1 MTENNVLK
9 MQTKLLSLNFLREGD
24 TLKVQVIPGSGGK
37 IQVRSNGGIL
47 GILAPGNSFAQGTS
61 IEAKV
66 TAFENDVPVFEPT
79 EEWLFT
85 NQPQRATVSL
95 IFPRG
100 IGAETPNGKLIYYEY
115 NKLPEVLQ
123 DLKVGDEVLAYN
135 LVREAKNGC
144 EMYKASRLEPAPKE
158 SKPTSELEAWSSQRI
173 EDAYNAGLSKQWQGI
188 FLGKKYWVEVC
199 NSNSALFKGVPISLE
214 EGSYFPRGCKRAEV
228 LITYISGEKVGANK
242 EIRAKFVRKEDVF
255 NEAPAKSLHYRFDD
269 PTSIGYWD
277 KKFAYEAEAQG
288 SKRLAGIYQLGRN
301 YKVEISEDGKPIFLP
316 SREKPMYPVNSVKI
330 SKVSSE
336 CDFEALDQVSCRI
349 DFIYNEG
356 NGNYAFEVTVL
367 KVL

>member
-1 MTENNVLK
+1 MTKDVLK
-9 MQTKLLSLNFLREGD
+9 TQSRLMELNLLRENDVLDVLVLSTLGD
-24 TLKVQVIPGSGGK
+24 KVQV
-37 IQVRSNGGIL
+37 RSKGGIL
-47 GILAPGNSFAQGTS
+47 GTLSPEKQIAQGIV

-66 TAFENDVPVFEPT
+66 ARFEDGVPVFEPT
-79 EEWLFT
+79 EEWLFIT
-85 NQPQRATVSL
+85 QSQRATVSL

-100 IGAETPNGKLIYYEY
+100 IGAETSSGKLIYYEC

-123 DLKVGDEVLAYN
+123 GLNVGDEVLAYN
-135 LVREAKNGC
+135 LVKEAKNGC
-144 EMYKASRLEPAPKE
+144 EMYKAIRLEPAPKE
-158 SKPTSELEAWSSQRI
+158 SKPTSELEAWSSEQI
-173 EDAYNAGLSKQWQGI
+173 EKAHKAGLSKQWQGV
-188 FLGKKYWVEVC
+188 FLGKKCWVEVH
-199 NSNSALFKGVPISLE
+199 NSRSASFKEVPISLE

-255 NEAPAKSLHYRFDD
+255 SEAPAKSIHYHFDD
-269 PTSIGYWD
+269 QTSVGYWD
-277 KKFAYEAEAQG
+277 KKFAIEAEAQG

-301 YKVEISEDGKPIFLP
+301 YKVEIGEDGKPTFLP
-316 SREKPMYPVNSVKI
+316 SREKPLYPVNSVKI

-336 CDFEALDQVSCRI
+336 CDFEAFDIVSCRI

-356 NGNYAFEVTVL
+356 NGNYVFEVTVL